1 MTDTNTD
8 TNAAED
14 AERGEPS
21 LEDRMRG
28 AVWGQFIGDAACLGS
43 HWIYNLAEL
52 QRSFPEGIRGFEAPG
67 EGHYHRGKM
76 PGDQTHYGDAALL
89 LLESVAGLTRF
100 DPIDFGSRFVE
111 RLSSPQYKGYIDSA
125 SRGTLEAYQVYC
137 EEHPSQQFGFQ
148 NGADDDQLA
157 TASRLVPVVLAH
169 FCDAHLFDVVAA
181 ATRVCQ
187 NNPRAI
193 AYMRCHAMILRELFS
208 GRDIHSALHRVE
220 ELVDEGAGFGKEILR
235 KIRGAFQVKHLSV
248 TDATL
253 QFGQSCPL
261 ICSFPAAVHTVVK
274 YPDRF
279 SGAILATA
287 AAGGDSAGRASM
299 IGAWLGACL
308 GQQGIPQAWRRRLN
322 AGKRI
327 EECLNR
333 LLTDEVVQRAQ
344 ACADANNL
352 GAGAL
357 SAGTAPQ
364 PSVPPQS
371 KPIAAA
377 ILGKDFGRMD
387 QTQPRQDLKAVGVN
401 AAARILGLQE
411 GFEQVAPV
419 EARADLKHCPFQLF
433 GFRDRLP
440 YIVALK
446 TAADRF
452 VRPADGLMDR
462 LLALARRIDG
472 LNVAFMQINLD
483 RGTYRIFY
491 KEAFKFL
498 AADLKPVERWLR
510 QQLADSG

>member
-1 MTDTNTD
+1 MTDANTD
-8 TNAAED
+8 TRSED
-14 AERGEPS
+14 ANRGSPS
-21 LEDRMRG
+21 LEDRLRG

-43 HWIYNLAEL
+43 HWIYNLADL
-52 QRSFPEGIRGFEAPG
+52 QRTFPEGLKGFEAPA
-67 EGHYHRGKM
+67 EGHYHRGKV

-100 DPIDFGSRFVE
+100 DPIDFGSRFVG
-111 RLSSPQYKGYIDSA
+111 RLGSPEYKGYIDSA
-125 SRGTLEAYQVYC
+125 SRGTLEAYQVHC
-137 EEHPSQQFGFQ
+137 EEHPGRHFGFQ

-169 FCDAHLFDVVAA
+169 FCDARLFDMVAA

-193 AYMRCHAMILRELFS
+193 AYMRCHALILRELFS
-208 GRDIHSALHRVE
+208 GRDVHSALHRVE
-220 ELVDEGAGFGKEILR
+220 EFVDEASGFAKEILR

-261 ICSFPAAVHTVVK
+261 ICSFPAAVHTAVK

-279 SGAILATA
+279 SRAVLATA

-299 IGAWLGACL
+299 IGAWLGAYL
-308 GQQGIPQAWRRRLN
+308 GQQGIPLAWRRRLN

-327 EECLNR
+327 EKCLDR
-333 LLTDEVVQRAQ
+333 LLTDDFMQRAQ
-344 ACADANNL
+344 ACVKANKL
-352 GAGAL
+352 EAGAL
-357 SAGTAPQ
+357 NVGTAPKLSVHPQ
-364 PSVPPQS
+364 PRS
-371 KPIAAA
+371 IAAT
-377 ILGKDFGRMD
+377 IRGNGFGRPEKANS
-387 QTQPRQDLKAVGVN
+387 QADLKAFGLK
-401 AAARILGLQE
+401 AAVRILRLQE
-411 GFEQVAPV
+411 GFEQVTTV
-419 EARADLKHCPFQLF
+419 ESRPDIKRCPFQLF

-440 YIVALK
+440 YIIAVK
-446 TAADRF
+446 TATSRF
-452 VRPADGLMDR
+452 IRPADGLVDR
-462 LLALARRIDG
+462 LLALTRRIDG
-472 LNVAFMQINLD
+472 LNVAFMQIKLD

-510 QQLADSG
+510 QQLVDSE